1 MHLIFITLTTMTQ
14 PPEQNSKRAAG
25 GVLKNFANFTEK
37 HFCWSLFLTN
47 LQAFRP
53 AMLLKADSY
62 IRAFL

>member
-1 MHLIFITLTTMTQ
+1 MTQ